1 MYQVDKEEEISSDLE
16 KEDIGM
22 GLKTGEISN
31 DNHLKQQLIVN
42 RQQKE
47 IEVILYILV
56 IPKKILV

>member
-1 MYQVDKEEEISSDLE
+1 MDKEEEISCDLE
-16 KEDIGM
+16 KEDVGM